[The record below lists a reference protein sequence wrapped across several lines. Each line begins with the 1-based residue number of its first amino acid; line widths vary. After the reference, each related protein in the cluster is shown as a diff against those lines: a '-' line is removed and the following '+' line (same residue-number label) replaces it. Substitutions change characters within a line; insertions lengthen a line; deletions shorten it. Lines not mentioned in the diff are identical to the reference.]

1 MISLR
6 YCAVLMFMAAALMPA
21 QAQDTGMSF
30 LRMGTFAEHAGLGDT
45 YTAYVHGAASL
56 YGNPAGLAVQG
67 QNSGALSYQSWIA
80 ATSIYSAAARFR
92 AGQQGGV
99 GLSIAV
105 FDGGDLE
112 ARDRPGPGEPFAA
125 QFLAASAGYARQIGP
140 LRAGIVGKILSE
152 RIYTENASG
161 YALDAGLQASF
172 FQDYLMLGASIH
184 NLGAM
189 QELGAEATDLPTMI
203 RVGAAGYPVRIYSGN
218 DGEPT
223 FRFFLSPEIVLF
235 PDDDVQQFRVGA
247 GAEVSD
253 LLSVRTGYI
262 SGDDVRQFTFGAG
275 VFYAGFQF
283 DYAFLPLEEG
293 FGGPSHMLTLTY
305 GW

>member
-1 MISLR
+1 MTSLR
-6 YCAVLMFMAAALMPA
+6 YGALLVLMLATCVPVR
-21 QAQDTGMSF
+21 AQDTGMSF

-45 YTAYVHGAASL
+45 YASYVGGAASL

-92 AGQQGGV
+92 AGERGGV
-99 GLSIAV
+99 GLSVAV

-125 QFLAASAGYARQIGP
+125 QFLAASAGYARQLGV
-140 LRAGIVGKILSE
+140 LRAGVVGKILSE
-152 RIYTENASG
+152 RIYTDNASG
-161 YALDAGLQASF
+161 YAFDVGLQASF
-172 FQDYLMLGASIH
+172 FEEYLMLGASLH
-184 NLGAM
+184 NLGSM
-189 QELGAEATDLPTMI
+189 QELGAEATELPMMI
-203 RVGAAGYPVRIYSGN
+203 RIGAAGYPLRIYSGD
-218 DGEPT
+218 DGDPT
-223 FRFFLSPEIVLF
+223 FRFFLTPELVVF
-235 PDDDVQQFRVGA
+235 PNDDVQQLRVGV
-247 GAEVSD
+247 GAEISD

-262 SGDDVRQFTFGAG
+262 SGDDVRKFTFGAG